1 MIIEAIKLMRAQ
13 TNVVSLNKIV
23 NTLNENQFN
32 TNDISTNTN
41 TGK

>member
-1 MIIEAIKLMRAQ
+1 MIIDAIKLMRAQ

-23 NTLNENQFN
+23 KTLNENQFN